1 MRSIGFQNRAI
12 CTETRPMSVTPKRVG
27 TRIALWLALLIGI
40 AVLVAVL
47 AYQGAEEIF
56 MSVSMA
62 GWGVLAVVAARLPVL
77 LLDSRG
83 WRALLKKDAERPWR
97 QLAWMWWIGDAANTL
112 LPVAQLGGEL
122 LRARLL
128 IKAGVAGAAAGASVV
143 VGLTAGIV
151 TLILFAV
158 GGLVAL
164 SVGPSIDGPG
174 HLPSLMIGLGVF
186 GAAIGAFYLAQR
198 RGLFLRLARIAE
210 KLGGRKGWISLAG
223 GAEALDR
230 AVDALYEDRRA
241 FLACLLWRLAGWCA
255 GVGEVWLALYV
266 LGHPVSLMEAFILES
281 LGQAVRSAGFA
292 IPGAIGIQ
300 EGGYL
305 LLGAL
310 IGVPG
315 DIAVGVSL
323 LKRVRE
329 VALGLPGLAAWQISE
344 GRWAFTGRN

>member
-1 MRSIGFQNRAI
+1 
-12 CTETRPMSVTPKRVG
+12 MSA
-27 TRIALWLALLIGI
+27 RIAVWLALLIGV
-40 AVLVAVL
+40 AVFVAVL
-47 AYQGAEEIF
+47 AHQGAEEIF
-56 MSVSMA
+56 VSVSVA
-62 GWGVLAVVAARLPVL
+62 GWGVIAVVAARIPVL

-83 WRALLKKDAERPWR
+83 WLALLKKDAKRPWR

-143 VGLTAGIV
+143 VGLTAGII

-164 SVGPSIDGPG
+164 SVRPSIGDSGY
-174 HLPSLMIGLGVF
+174 LSSLVLGLSVF
-186 GAAIGAFYLAQR
+186 GALIGAFYLAQR
-198 RGLFLRLARIAE
+198 RGLFLRLARFAE

-223 GAEALDR
+223 GAAALDR
-230 AVDALYEDRRA
+230 AVDGLYDDRRA
-241 FLACLLWRLAGWCA
+241 FLACVLWRLAGWCT

-266 LGHPVSLMEAFILES
+266 LGHPVSILEAFILES

-310 IGVPG
+310 VGIPG
-315 DIAVGVSL
+315 EIAVGVSL

-329 VALGLPGLAAWQISE
+329 VVLGLPGLAAWQISE
-344 GRWAFTGRN
+344 GRWALTGRN

>member
-1 MRSIGFQNRAI
+1 MPVTSKR
-12 CTETRPMSVTPKRVG
+12 MSA
-27 TRIALWLALLIGI
+27 RIAIWLALLIGI
-40 AVLVAVL
+40 AVFVAVL

-56 MSVSMA
+56 ISVSAA
-62 GWGVLAVVAARLPVL
+62 GWGVMAVVAARLPVY

-83 WRALLKKDAERPWR
+83 WRALLKNDAERPWH
-97 QLAWMWWIGDAANTL
+97 QLAWMWWIGDSANTL

-122 LRARLL
+122 LRVRLL

-164 SVGPSIDGPG
+164 SVRPSIDNSG
-174 HLPSLMIGLGVF
+174 HSSSLALGLGVF
-186 GAAIGAFYLAQR
+186 GALIGAFYLAQR

-210 KLGGRKGWISLAG
+210 KLGGRQGWISLAG
-223 GAEALDR
+223 GADALDR
-230 AVDALYEDRRA
+230 AVGALYRNRRG
-241 FLACLLWRLAGWCA
+241 FLACVLWRLAGWCA

-266 LGHPVSLMEAFILES
+266 LGYPVSVLDAFILES

-300 EGGYL
+300 EGSYL

-315 DIAVGVSL
+315 EIAISVSL

-329 VALGLPGLAAWQISE
+329 VVLGLCGLAAWQISE
-344 GRWAFTGRN
+344 GRWALTGRN